1 MSFMNTSQREQT
13 CRGGLDRRLDLLGV
27 PVQQRLQVDED
38 DVAVMTEPT
47 PVRFILSDEFRMVQA
62 VGNVEETF
70 MGEDQATHPSASHSR
85 SLCQCC
91 QQDVP
96 GEWQQQPEIEFVDP

>member
-1 MSFMNTSQREQT
+1 MAVIEESYPRRVGKSRV
-13 CRGGLDRRLDLLGV
+13 GLDRHLDLLGV
-27 PVQQRLQVDED
+27 PVQQRLQVDLD
-38 DVAVMTEPT
+38 DIAAVPKPATST
-47 PVRFILSDEFRMVQA
+47 LSDEFRMVQA

-70 MGEDQATHPSASHSR
+70 MGEDKATHPSALHSR

-96 GEWQQQPEIEFVDP
+96 GEWQQSEIEFVDP